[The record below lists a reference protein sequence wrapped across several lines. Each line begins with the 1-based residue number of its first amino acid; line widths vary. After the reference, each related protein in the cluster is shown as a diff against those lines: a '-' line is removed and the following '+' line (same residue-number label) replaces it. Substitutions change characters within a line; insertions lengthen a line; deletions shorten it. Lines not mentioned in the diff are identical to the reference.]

1 MKRGSAVPARTALA
15 LMLSVA
21 TVGLAACSSGSDST
35 ASRSGGTTT
44 TKQDVRPPQQV
55 RVFVIN
61 GSGVDQAAATEANK
75 LRGLGY
81 PIAGVGNA
89 ARQQGTV
96 VACRRGFVQESA
108 DLAVAVDTFASVVSF
123 PDPEPA
129 GVESA
134 DCIVGLGSA

>member
-1 MKRGSAVPARTALA
+1 
-15 LMLSVA
+15 
-21 TVGLAACSSGSDST
+21 
-35 ASRSGGTTT
+35 
-44 TKQDVRPPQQV
+44 
-55 RVFVIN
+55 VIN

-96 VACRRGFVQESA
+96 VACRKGFVQESA
-108 DLAVAVDTFASVVSF
+108 DLAAAVGKNATVVSF
-123 PDPEPA
+123 PEPEPA
-129 GVESA
+129 GVEDA